1 MNLLVLGKGKTG
13 SLVIDIARERGH
25 NVQAYDEYD
34 NPHAAMLTAEKLKDT
49 DVVVDFTT
57 PGTAVENALACI
69 RAGKNIVVGTTGWYD
84 QMPRLREEVEKN
96 GTGFLWGAN
105 FSVGVNLFFEIAKAA
120 AAALQ
125 KGYTGHI
132 TECHHIQKKD
142 APSGTAVKLA
152 DVVEEVCGKKLEI
165 ASIREGDVVGMHMLT
180 LDSPAD
186 TITLKHDAKSRRGF
200 AEGAVRAAEWLK
212 GKRGFYDFKDVFRE
226 V

>member
-13 SLVIDIARERGH
+13 SLVIEIAKARGH
-25 NVQAYDEYD
+25 NVRAYDEFD
-34 NPHAAMLTAEKLKDT
+34 NVHASMLTRENLRDV

-57 PGTAVENALACI
+57 PATVVENVTACVL
-69 RAGKNIVVGTTGWYD
+69 AGKNIVVRTTGWYD
-84 QMPRLREEVEKN
+84 HMASLRELVDKS

-105 FSVGVNLFFEIAKAA
+105 FSVGVNLFFEIARTA
-120 AAALQ
+120 AAALKQ
-125 KGYTGHI
+125 GYTGHI
-132 TECHHIQKKD
+132 TECHHVQKKD

-152 DVVEEVCGKKLEI
+152 DVVEEACGKKLEI
-165 ASIREGDVVGMHMLT
+165 SSIREGDVVGMHMLT